1 MQAADDRLPK
11 VGGPGDE
18 EGHGEQ
24 EEGGGGVQLQHQVLR
39 RQRWG
44 GQASQV
50 AKHLIRSYN
59 IFPLIHSNK
68 SFHHLEN
75 HIKAANSS
83 LVFQKT
89 FNTHHI
95 L

>member
-1 MQAADDRLPK
+1 MEAAYDGLPE
-11 VGGPGDE
+11 VGGASDE

-39 RQRWG
+39 RQRG
-44 GQASQV
+44 GGEASQV
-50 AKHLIRSYN
+50 AKHLIYT
-59 IFPLIHSNK
+59 IFSKTPLNNS
-68 SFHHLEN
+68 SHHLEN

-83 LVFQKT
+83 QMFRKT